1 MQTRREVRCIRLE
14 AIAATGRFVSGAYF
28 FRGRTGRQPGEHNRQ
43 SAEFQNGVTHG
54 MWHSFV
60 RCDEAHPKALNQ
72 SLTLPMH
79 IRGMTLYA
87 ADGSSFSWEIAN
99 SAVGGFDAT
108 FRAEQSVSGEA
119 YSEGDTHHS
128 LSRDTAVGWL
138 RVEAAVRGFDA
149 RQIK

>member
-1 MQTRREVRCIRLE
+1 LE

-108 FRAEQSVSGEA
+108 FRTEQSVSGEA
-119 YSEGDTHHS
+119 YSEATRTTRCPEKPRLD
-128 LSRDTAVGWL
+128 
-138 RVEAAVRGFDA
+138 GFASKRQCVVLTLA
-149 RQIK
+149 RLNDPMSSDGQCG